1 MKFEITSAVDFLT
14 NILRTTKL
22 RAVSPSQL
30 ETFKHTLTMLMC
42 AHYEDHWFP
51 QKPFKGSGYRCIR
64 INQKMDPLVA
74 RAGNVIGFTEQQM
87 FGLLPAEL
95 TLWVDPEE
103 VSYRIGEEGSIG
115 VLYEQDRS
123 STGSSS
129 GSESD
134 SSRTPSPA
142 PVTMSPMRM
151 SPVMSYEQN
160 SSSPNSFYHHSCKE
174 QLRYFLGSQ
183 ADRHQATSPDQFEYF
198 SSFAAS

>member
-1 MKFEITSAVDFLT
+1 MKCEVTSAVDFLA
-14 NILRTTKL
+14 NILRTAKL
-22 RAVSPSQL
+22 RAVSPMQL

-42 AHYEDHWFP
+42 SHYEDHWFP
-51 QKPFKGSGYRCIR
+51 QKPFKGSGYRCLR
-64 INQKMDPLVA
+64 INHKMDPLVA
-74 RAGNVIGFTEQQM
+74 RAGSVIGLNEAQL
-87 FGLLPAEL
+87 FGLLPSEL
-95 TLWVDPEE
+95 TVWVDPEE

-115 VLYEQDRS
+115 VLYELDRS

-142 PVTMSPMRM
+142 PVQSPMRM
-151 SPVMSYEQN
+151 SPMSYDH

-183 ADRHQATSPDQFEYF
+183 ADRHQASSPDQFEYF